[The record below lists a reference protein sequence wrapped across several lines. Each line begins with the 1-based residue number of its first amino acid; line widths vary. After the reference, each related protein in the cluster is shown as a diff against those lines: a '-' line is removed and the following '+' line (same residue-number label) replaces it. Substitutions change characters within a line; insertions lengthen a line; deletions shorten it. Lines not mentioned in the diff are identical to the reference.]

1 MTNISIY
8 FMKRGIQFEVVCV
21 KPNEDQVLAKLNLT
35 VKAIDVR
42 SSFIFFC
49 RKMQSEYTTLKSLL
63 NEDQTAYSDM
73 FEIRTWG
80 VTRKTLAFALKIE
93 GVPKLNEHLHVVS
106 PNGSIGRVD
115 NHVKNEDE
123 NVSINYEVVF
133 LTSDVLIIKLIC
145 KSKAMFLFT
154 NYKHLYMLK
163 TEGVWKRMDL
173 YWF

>member
-21 KPNEDQVLAKLNLT
+21 KTNEDQVLKKLNLT

-63 NEDQTAYSDM
+63 KEDQTAYSDM

-80 VTRKTLAFALKIE
+80 VTRKTLAFALTIE

-115 NHVKNEDE
+115 NHVKNEVE
-123 NVSINYEVVF
+123 NVSINYELVF
-133 LTSDVLIIKLIC
+133 VTSDVLIIKLIC
-145 KSKAMFLFT
+145 KSVS
-154 NYKHLYMLK
+154 ML
-163 TEGVWKRMDL
+163 
-173 YWF
+173 